1 MYKLLYFH
9 CLTKSA
15 LLKLTG
21 NRLNYDFDLEMMKHE
36 LQVIAG
42 LGCGILLIGFSLLGV
57 ADGWH
62 VAGQWLLQAGLI
74 WGFVWQYAWRRLAL
88 NRAAAGMP
96 LYTNLGWGNR
106 LTLLRGG
113 LIALTGGFLFLNLNE
128 LLPAI
133 LYTLAALLD
142 RLDGYVARRSKQVS
156 LLGNELDI
164 TFDALGLLVAP
175 LLAIG
180 WGKIHGSYLVLS
192 MAYYVY
198 QWALQRRHKQGL
210 PLYTLPPNPL
220 RRTLAGFQ
228 MGFIA
233 VALWP
238 VLNPQLTLIVGVAF
252 MLPVLFGFAVDW
264 WVVSGRLQPQIVSK
278 LDEWSRRFFQPG
290 LRLLLVLLLF
300 SAARDFGL
308 FRFAGTT
315 DYVQAFVVL
324 FSAGLI
330 VLGWAGRLGALLL
343 MLLLGWHSAGRDI
356 DVTGYA
362 LIFTVSWILLLG
374 TGRFSLR
381 QWDDEWVQRYD
392 GA

>member
-1 MYKLLYFH
+1 ML
-9 CLTKSA
+9 
-15 LLKLTG
+15 
-21 NRLNYDFDLEMMKHE
+21 KHE

-42 LGCGILLIGFSLLGV
+42 LGCGILLIGFSLLGF
-57 ADGWH
+57 AEDWRI
-62 VAGQWLLQAGLI
+62 AGQWLLQAGLI
-74 WGFVWQYAWRRLAL
+74 GGFVWQYAWRRLAL
-88 NRAAAGMP
+88 NRAGVGTP

-113 LIALTGGFLFLNLNE
+113 LIALTGGFLFLNINV

-142 RLDGYVARRSKQVS
+142 RLDGYAARRSKQVS

-180 WGKIHGSYLVLS
+180 LGKIHESYLLLS

-198 QWALQRRHKQGL
+198 QWALQHRRNRGL
-210 PLYTLPPNPL
+210 IVYALPPNPL

-228 MGFIA
+228 MGFVA

-238 VLNPQLTLIVGVAF
+238 VLNPQLTTIASIAF

-264 WVVSGRLQPQIVSK
+264 WVVSGRLSPQAISI
-278 LDEWSRRFFQPG
+278 LDDWSRRFFQPG
-290 LRLLLVLLLF
+290 LRLLLALLLF
-300 SAARDFGL
+300 TAARDFSL
-308 FRFAGTT
+308 FRFADIS
-315 DYVQAFVVL
+315 DYVQTFSVL

-330 VLGWAGRLGALLL
+330 VLGLAGRLGALIL
-343 MLLLGWHSAGRDI
+343 MQLLGWCYPVGDI
-356 DVTGYA
+356 QFLGSL
-362 LIFTVSWILLLG
+362 LIFTTSWILLLG
-374 TGRFSLR
+374 TGRFSLW
-381 QWDDEWVQRYD
+381 QWDDDWVQRYD

>member
-1 MYKLLYFH
+1 
-9 CLTKSA
+9 
-15 LLKLTG
+15 
-21 NRLNYDFDLEMMKHE
+21 MMKYE

-74 WGFVWQYAWRRLAL
+74 WGFVWQYAGRRLAL

-192 MAYYVY
+192 MAYTVY
-198 QWALQRRHKQGL
+198 QWALQRRRNLGL
-210 PLYTLPPNPL
+210 IVYPLPPNPL

-228 MGFIA
+228 MGFVA

-238 VLNPQLTLIVGVAF
+238 VLNPQLTIIAGVAF

-264 WVVSGRLQPQIVSK
+264 WIVSGRLAPQAISN
-278 LDEWSRRFFQPG
+278 LDDSSRRFFQPG

-300 SAARDFGL
+300 PAARDFGL
-308 FRFAGTT
+308 FLLADMT
-315 DYVQAFVVL
+315 DYLSAFGLL

-330 VLGWAGRLGALLL
+330 VLGFAGRMGALIL
-343 MLLLGWHSAGRDI
+343 MMLLGWRYPIGG
-356 DVTGYA
+356 VTLWGSM
-362 LIFTVSWILLLG
+362 LIFTTSWILLLG
-374 TGRFSLR
+374 TGRFSLW
-381 QWDDEWVQRYD
+381 QWDDVWVQRYD